1 LFILPV
7 NFSKREFTL
16 GWTEAQRID
25 WGTILLFGGGLALG
39 DLMFSTGLA
48 RWMGEGLAG
57 TLHLRSALGLV
68 SLFTATAIVLSEATS
83 NTASATMI
91 VPVAIAVAQ
100 AAGVDPLGPA
110 MGACLGAS
118 MGFMLP
124 VSTPPN
130 AIVYSSG
137 CVPLIKM
144 MKYGLLLDL
153 LGFAV
158 IVPVAT
164 WLVPWLIRG

>member
-1 LFILPV
+1 M
-7 NFSKREFTL
+7 SD
-16 GWTEAQRID
+16 EAAIGSVAQ
-25 WGTILLFGGGLALG
+25 TCPPE
-39 DLMFSTGLA
+39 S
-48 RWMGEGLAG
+48 WMGEGLAG
-57 TLHLRSALGLV
+57 TVQLRSALGLG
-68 SLFTATAIVLSEATS
+68 SLCTATAIVLSEATS